1 MFCKKVWIFFVFLV
15 YRLPAIED
23 VNQEKNCRANCA
35 CSFHVG
41 FCAEIPH
48 VPKKIKTSKKVKKAT
63 ETPSVTPS
71 VKMIQELPQENL
83 VLSAKN
89 QQNQNSSALT
99 LLDALPR
106 SAAPAQEQ
114 KEKLPSNA
122 ELANT
127 LVAHPNHGHHVE
139 EKQLFPFGVEKQK
152 NEAVQVEIPSQ
163 KSVIS
168 SPYFGVSDFGEQT
181 TEVTTNTLNNVDAEF
196 VEQETFFSDQV
207 SVPTRDPMQ
216 EPESK
221 NFLLKSLK
229 KLKCSLDSEIQYEN
243 EEAQFDEED
252 NEDNEEEAVEEIKKD
267 KKKPKRKSLKT
278 V

>member
-89 QQNQNSSALT
+89 QQNQM
-99 LLDALPR
+99 PR
-106 SAAPAQEQ
+106 STALAQGQ

-122 ELANT
+122 ELANA

-152 NEAVQVEIPSQ
+152 NETLQVESPSQ
-163 KSVIS
+163 KNAIFS
-168 SPYFGVSDFGEQT
+168 SHFGVSDYKEQT
-181 TEVTTNTLNNVDAEF
+181 TEAITNTLNNVDAEF

-207 SVPTRDPMQ
+207 SAPIQAPMQ